1 VYVYVCNSKYAEIY
15 LALIQPCGERVV
27 VAATTTAVILVVV
40 LVHLCARARVWSA
53 CVGSLA
59 ALEKVSNWWALN
71 VTTRRIVSK
80 RDD

>member
-1 VYVYVCNSKYAEIY
+1 
-15 LALIQPCGERVV
+15 VV
-27 VAATTTAVILVVV
+27 VAATAAAVILLVV

-59 ALEKVSNWWALN
+59 ALEKVSNWERIVGLLAALEKVSNWWALN
-71 VTTRRIVSK
+71 VATRRIVSK

>member
-1 VYVYVCNSKYAEIY
+1 M
-15 LALIQPCGERVV
+15 V
-27 VAATTTAVILVVV
+27 VAATAVILVVV

-53 CVGSLA
+53 CVGLLA

-71 VTTRRIVSK
+71 VATRRIVSK